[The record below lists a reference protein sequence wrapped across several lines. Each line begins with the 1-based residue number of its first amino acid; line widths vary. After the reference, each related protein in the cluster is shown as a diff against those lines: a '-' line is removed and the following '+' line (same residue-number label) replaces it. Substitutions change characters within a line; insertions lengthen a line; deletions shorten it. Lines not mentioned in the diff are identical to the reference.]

1 MTLSNAWSWGLEKVG
16 IIFLGG
22 LEIFTLVKGLLS
34 TISSERSHDQ
44 NALIERR

>member
-1 MTLSNAWSWGLEKVG
+1 MTLSNVWSWGLEKVG

-22 LEIFTLVKGLLS
+22 LGILILVKGLLS
-34 TISSERSHDQ
+34 TIPSKSSHDQ